1 MKHKV
6 YLGIY
11 ILVSVIVG
19 YHLRWMHTEINKYLD
34 YKKPKEILC
43 KGGIA
48 YEQAEPYS
56 MVYIKNENLTCME
69 K

>member
-1 MKHKV
+1 MRDKTFMYV
-6 YLGIY
+6 YIFIAL
-11 ILVSVIVG
+11 IVG
-19 YHLRWMHTEINKYLD
+19 YHLRWLHVEFSKYLD

-48 YEQAEPYS
+48 YQQAEPYS
-56 MVYIKNENLTCME
+56 TVYIKNENLTCME